1 MKLVGLVWFGLRMRD
16 CWEGREEEGKVKSL
30 GESLR

>member
-1 MKLVGLVWFGLRMRD
+1 MGLVWFGLRVRD
-16 CWEGREEEGKVKSL
+16 CWEGKEEGKVKSL